1 MEKGKEL
8 KKRKENTVGGVN
20 VPQQLAD
27 IRDSSS
33 FPVQLASEFL
43 EVESPPQDGD
53 VVVALGSPSKSLR
66 VYPA

>member
-33 FPVQLASEFL
+33 FPVLLASEFL
-43 EVESPPQDGD
+43 EVASSPQDGG
-53 VVVALGSPSKSLR
+53 VAVALGSLSNSLR
-66 VYPA
+66 VCLA